1 MLRKKFLIHRRDDV
15 DHGVA
20 DGDGVQRGRFHDFIT
35 LDGVNHPESHRECT
49 RLKSQIRERA
59 PIMKVKTLTAQLKK
73 ASSLSAQTV
82 ADRLVALRAERDFS
96 QARLAEL
103 AGVDRKTIN
112 RIENGHFSP
121 SLDTL
126 TRLSVVLKCRL
137 GDLVDPQRSKR

>member
-1 MLRKKFLIHRRDDV
+1 
-15 DHGVA
+15 
-20 DGDGVQRGRFHDFIT
+20 
-35 LDGVNHPESHRECT
+35 
-49 RLKSQIRERA
+49 
-59 PIMKVKTLTAQLKK
+59 MKAKVLTAKLKK

-82 ADRLVALRAERDFS
+82 ADRLVALRAERGFS
-96 QARLAEL
+96 QAHLAQL

-137 GDLVDPQRSKR
+137 ADLVESKRAKR

>member
-1 MLRKKFLIHRRDDV
+1 
-15 DHGVA
+15 
-20 DGDGVQRGRFHDFIT
+20 
-35 LDGVNHPESHRECT
+35 
-49 RLKSQIRERA
+49 
-59 PIMKVKTLTAQLKK
+59 MKAKTLTAQLKK
-73 ASSLSAQTV
+73 ASALSAQTV
-82 ADRLVALRAERDFS
+82 ADRLVALRAERGFS

-137 GDLVDPQRSKR
+137 ADLVEAKRSKR

>member
-1 MLRKKFLIHRRDDV
+1 
-15 DHGVA
+15 
-20 DGDGVQRGRFHDFIT
+20 
-35 LDGVNHPESHRECT
+35 
-49 RLKSQIRERA
+49 
-59 PIMKVKTLTAQLKK
+59 MKAKTLTAQLKK

-82 ADRLVALRAERDFS
+82 ADRLVALRAERGFS

-137 GDLVDPQRSKR
+137 ADLVEAKRSKC

>member
-1 MLRKKFLIHRRDDV
+1 
-15 DHGVA
+15 
-20 DGDGVQRGRFHDFIT
+20 
-35 LDGVNHPESHRECT
+35 
-49 RLKSQIRERA
+49 
-59 PIMKVKTLTAQLKK
+59 MKAKTLSVQLKR
-73 ASSLSAQTV
+73 ASSTSAQTV
-82 ADRLVALRAERDFS
+82 ADRLMALREERSLS

-137 GDLVDPQRSKR
+137 GDLVEAKRSKR

>member
-1 MLRKKFLIHRRDDV
+1 
-15 DHGVA
+15 
-20 DGDGVQRGRFHDFIT
+20 
-35 LDGVNHPESHRECT
+35 
-49 RLKSQIRERA
+49 
-59 PIMKVKTLTAQLKK
+59 MKARTLTAQLKK

-82 ADRLVALRAERDFS
+82 ADRLVALRAERGFS

-137 GDLVDPQRSKR
+137 ADLVEAKRSKR

>member
-1 MLRKKFLIHRRDDV
+1 
-15 DHGVA
+15 
-20 DGDGVQRGRFHDFIT
+20 
-35 LDGVNHPESHRECT
+35 
-49 RLKSQIRERA
+49 
-59 PIMKVKTLTAQLKK
+59 MKAKVLTAQLKK

-82 ADRLVALRAERDFS
+82 ADRLVALRAERGFS
-96 QARLAEL
+96 QAHLAQL

-137 GDLVDPQRSKR
+137 ADLVEPKRAKR

>member
-1 MLRKKFLIHRRDDV
+1 
-15 DHGVA
+15 
-20 DGDGVQRGRFHDFIT
+20 
-35 LDGVNHPESHRECT
+35 
-49 RLKSQIRERA
+49 
-59 PIMKVKTLTAQLKK
+59 MKAKTLTAQLKK

-82 ADRLVALRAERDFS
+82 ADRLVALRAERGFS

-137 GDLVDPQRSKR
+137 ADLVEAKRSKR

>member
-1 MLRKKFLIHRRDDV
+1 
-15 DHGVA
+15 
-20 DGDGVQRGRFHDFIT
+20 
-35 LDGVNHPESHRECT
+35 
-49 RLKSQIRERA
+49 
-59 PIMKVKTLTAQLKK
+59 MKAKTLSAQLNK
-73 ASSLSAQTV
+73 ASSTSARTV
-82 ADRLVALRAERDFS
+82 ADRLMALRAEGGLS

-137 GDLVDPQRSKR
+137 ADLVEAKRSKR

>member
-1 MLRKKFLIHRRDDV
+1 
-15 DHGVA
+15 
-20 DGDGVQRGRFHDFIT
+20 
-35 LDGVNHPESHRECT
+35 
-49 RLKSQIRERA
+49 
-59 PIMKVKTLTAQLKK
+59 MKAKTLTAQLKK

-82 ADRLVALRAERDFS
+82 ADRLVALRAERGLS

-137 GDLVDPQRSKR
+137 ADLVEAKRSKR

>member
-1 MLRKKFLIHRRDDV
+1 
-15 DHGVA
+15 
-20 DGDGVQRGRFHDFIT
+20 
-35 LDGVNHPESHRECT
+35 
-49 RLKSQIRERA
+49 
-59 PIMKVKTLTAQLKK
+59 MKPKTLTAQLKK

-82 ADRLVALRAERDFS
+82 ADRLVALRAERGFS

-137 GDLVDPQRSKR
+137 ADLVEAKRSKR

>member
-1 MLRKKFLIHRRDDV
+1 M
-15 DHGVA
+15 
-20 DGDGVQRGRFHDFIT
+20 
-35 LDGVNHPESHRECT
+35 
-49 RLKSQIRERA
+49 KSKIPA
-59 PIMKVKTLTAQLKK
+59 SQLKK
-73 ASSLSAQTV
+73 ASMRSAQTA

-137 GDLVDPQRSKR
+137 GDLVDPQGSKR

>member
-1 MLRKKFLIHRRDDV
+1 
-15 DHGVA
+15 
-20 DGDGVQRGRFHDFIT
+20 
-35 LDGVNHPESHRECT
+35 
-49 RLKSQIRERA
+49 
-59 PIMKVKTLTAQLKK
+59 MKAKMLTAQLKK

-82 ADRLVALRAERDFS
+82 ADRLVALRAERGFS

-137 GDLVDPQRSKR
+137 ADLVEAKRSKR

>member
-1 MLRKKFLIHRRDDV
+1 
-15 DHGVA
+15 
-20 DGDGVQRGRFHDFIT
+20 
-35 LDGVNHPESHRECT
+35 
-49 RLKSQIRERA
+49 
-59 PIMKVKTLTAQLKK
+59 MKAKTLTAQHKK

-82 ADRLVALRAERDFS
+82 ADRLVALRAERGFS

-137 GDLVDPQRSKR
+137 ADLVEAKRSKR

>member
-1 MLRKKFLIHRRDDV
+1 MGTTPKQPAGQALRKAL
-15 DHGVA
+15 
-20 DGDGVQRGRFHDFIT
+20 
-35 LDGVNHPESHRECT
+35 
-49 RLKSQIRERA
+49 ERA
-59 PIMKVKTLTAQLKK
+59 SQ
-73 ASSLSAQTV
+73 ASSEQV
-82 ADRLVALRAERDFS
+82 AERLIEMRTNRGLS

-137 GDLVDPQRSKR
+137 ADFLKSSTASRR

>member
-1 MLRKKFLIHRRDDV
+1 VK
-15 DHGVA
+15 A
-20 DGDGVQRGRFHDFIT
+20 
-35 LDGVNHPESHRECT
+35 
-49 RLKSQIRERA
+49 
-59 PIMKVKTLTAQLKK
+59 KTLTAQLKK
-73 ASSLSAQTV
+73 ASSVSAQTV
-82 ADRLVALRAERDFS
+82 ADRLISLRAERGFS

-137 GDLVDPQRSKR
+137 SDLVEAKRNKR

>member
-1 MLRKKFLIHRRDDV
+1 MR
-15 DHGVA
+15 
-20 DGDGVQRGRFHDFIT
+20 
-35 LDGVNHPESHRECT
+35 
-49 RLKSQIRERA
+49 
-59 PIMKVKTLTAQLKK
+59 
-73 ASSLSAQTV
+73 SAQT
-82 ADRLVALRAERDFS
+82 AAERLVALRAERDFS
-96 QARLAEL
+96 QAHLAEL

>member
-1 MLRKKFLIHRRDDV
+1 
-15 DHGVA
+15 
-20 DGDGVQRGRFHDFIT
+20 
-35 LDGVNHPESHRECT
+35 
-49 RLKSQIRERA
+49 
-59 PIMKVKTLTAQLKK
+59 MKAKTLTAQLKK
-73 ASSLSAQTV
+73 ASSLSAKTV
-82 ADRLVALRAERDFS
+82 ADRLVALRAERGFS

-137 GDLVDPQRSKR
+137 ADLVEAKRSKR

>member
-1 MLRKKFLIHRRDDV
+1 
-15 DHGVA
+15 
-20 DGDGVQRGRFHDFIT
+20 
-35 LDGVNHPESHRECT
+35 
-49 RLKSQIRERA
+49 
-59 PIMKVKTLTAQLKK
+59 MKAKTLSAQLKK

-82 ADRLVALRAERDFS
+82 ADRLVALRAERGFS

-137 GDLVDPQRSKR
+137 ADLVEAKRSKR

>member
-1 MLRKKFLIHRRDDV
+1 
-15 DHGVA
+15 
-20 DGDGVQRGRFHDFIT
+20 
-35 LDGVNHPESHRECT
+35 
-49 RLKSQIRERA
+49 
-59 PIMKVKTLTAQLKK
+59 MKAKTLTAQLKK
-73 ASSLSAQTV
+73 ASSVSAQTV
-82 ADRLVALRAERDFS
+82 ADRLISLRAERGFS

-137 GDLVDPQRSKR
+137 SDLVEAKRAKR

>member
-1 MLRKKFLIHRRDDV
+1 
-15 DHGVA
+15 
-20 DGDGVQRGRFHDFIT
+20 
-35 LDGVNHPESHRECT
+35 
-49 RLKSQIRERA
+49 
-59 PIMKVKTLTAQLKK
+59 MKAKTLSAQLKK
-73 ASSLSAQTV
+73 ASSTSAQTV
-82 ADRLVALRAERDFS
+82 ADRLMALRAERGLS

-137 GDLVDPQRSKR
+137 SELVEVKRSKR

>member
-1 MLRKKFLIHRRDDV
+1 
-15 DHGVA
+15 
-20 DGDGVQRGRFHDFIT
+20 
-35 LDGVNHPESHRECT
+35 
-49 RLKSQIRERA
+49 
-59 PIMKVKTLTAQLKK
+59 MKAKTLSAQLKK
-73 ASSLSAQTV
+73 ASSTSAQTV
-82 ADRLVALRAERDFS
+82 ADRFMALRAERGLS

-137 GDLVDPQRSKR
+137 ADLVEAKRSKR

>member
-1 MLRKKFLIHRRDDV
+1 MP
-15 DHGVA
+15 A
-20 DGDGVQRGRFHDFIT
+20 
-35 LDGVNHPESHRECT
+35 
-49 RLKSQIRERA
+49 
-59 PIMKVKTLTAQLKK
+59 KTLTAQLKK

-82 ADRLVALRAERDFS
+82 ADRLVALRAERGFS

-137 GDLVDPQRSKR
+137 ADLVETKRSKR

>member
-1 MLRKKFLIHRRDDV
+1 
-15 DHGVA
+15 
-20 DGDGVQRGRFHDFIT
+20 
-35 LDGVNHPESHRECT
+35 
-49 RLKSQIRERA
+49 
-59 PIMKVKTLTAQLKK
+59 MKAKMLTAQLKK
-73 ASSLSAQTV
+73 ASSLSAKTV
-82 ADRLVALRAERDFS
+82 ADRLVALRAERGFS

-137 GDLVDPQRSKR
+137 ADLVETKRSKR

>member
-1 MLRKKFLIHRRDDV
+1 MK
-15 DHGVA
+15 A
-20 DGDGVQRGRFHDFIT
+20 
-35 LDGVNHPESHRECT
+35 
-49 RLKSQIRERA
+49 KSLA
-59 PIMKVKTLTAQLKK
+59 AQLKK
-73 ASSLSAQTV
+73 ASAASAETV
-82 ADRLVALRAERDFS
+82 AERLIALRSDRALS

-137 GDLVDPQRSKR
+137 SELVEAKRTKR

>member
-1 MLRKKFLIHRRDDV
+1 MKAKML
-15 DHGVA
+15 
-20 DGDGVQRGRFHDFIT
+20 T
-35 LDGVNHPESHRECT
+35 S
-49 RLKSQIRERA
+49 
-59 PIMKVKTLTAQLKK
+59 QLKK

-82 ADRLVALRAERDFS
+82 ADRLVALRAERGFS
-96 QARLAEL
+96 QAHLAEL

-137 GDLVDPQRSKR
+137 ADLVDAKRSKR